1 MRPTILLVLL
11 LCCGGCGGQVD
22 SKLDELG
29 AKPAASTVQE
39 AKALYDEVNDL
50 IKWHNDPSN
59 TPMTPEQKTRAQE
72 LLQKRLGQMA
82 KLSGNAIIGGI
93 SNALGV
99 VGLAGEAKD
108 WVIGIDNPEVDKFKG
123 PPRSPTDKRGAK
135 GWP

>member
-1 MRPTILLVLL
+1 MRRSEKRSGSLSRRANNMRPTILLVLL

-82 KLSGNAIIGGI
+82 K
-93 SNALGV
+93 
-99 VGLAGEAKD
+99 
-108 WVIGIDNPEVDKFKG
+108 
-123 PPRSPTDKRGAK
+123 
-135 GWP
+135 